1 MQNKILSET
10 VTVPSDGTQGNDQN
24 SAQKWLQMCRLHT
37 ALKQAQRFS
46 STGGFL
52 VRKTSLCM
60 RSKHGFGREMISQV
74 QGDVVTEKLS
84 PVPWKDS
91 WVSGGRTAQPGA
103 RDRKLETVV
112 IWVDRQPQTKCE
124 PWRVS
129 IGTWWTMTYT
139 SCFPHHPKIL
149 TCTKFWKPRQSSKK
163 CWWVALSGLFCF
175 PLLPTNGSCLIKV
188 KK

>member
-10 VTVPSDGTQGNDQN
+10 VPVPSDGTQGNNQN

-60 RSKHGFGREMISQV
+60 RSKHGFGRGWFLKSRVMWLQRNYLLYHEKIPESVKGELHSQ
-74 QGDVVTEKLS
+74 E
-84 PVPWKDS
+84 PE
-91 WVSGGRTAQPGA
+91 
-103 RDRKLETVV
+103 DRKLETVV
-112 IWVDRQPQTKCE
+112 IWVFWQPQTKCE
-124 PWRVS
+124 PWSVS

-149 TCTKFWKPRQSSKK
+149 TCATFWKPRQSSKK
-163 CWWVALSGLFCF
+163 CWWVALNGLFCF
-175 PLLPTNGSCLIKV
+175 PLLPTNG
-188 KK
+188 